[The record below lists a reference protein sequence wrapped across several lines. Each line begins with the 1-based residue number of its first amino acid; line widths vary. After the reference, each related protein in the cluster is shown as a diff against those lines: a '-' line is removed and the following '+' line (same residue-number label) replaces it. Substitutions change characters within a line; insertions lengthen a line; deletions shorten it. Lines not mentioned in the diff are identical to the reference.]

1 MDLEIKSEWWFPKA
15 SSQKGEIWINEST
28 ISQQE
33 LNRVAL
39 IANICLAEICLG
51 TLKNQLFLTNSQ
63 FFNRMIFY

>member
-15 SSQKGEIWINEST
+15 NSQKGEIWINEST

-33 LNRVAL
+33 LNQVAL

-51 TLKNQLFLTNSQ
+51 TLKKTSISCEFSI
-63 FFNRMIFY
+63 FN